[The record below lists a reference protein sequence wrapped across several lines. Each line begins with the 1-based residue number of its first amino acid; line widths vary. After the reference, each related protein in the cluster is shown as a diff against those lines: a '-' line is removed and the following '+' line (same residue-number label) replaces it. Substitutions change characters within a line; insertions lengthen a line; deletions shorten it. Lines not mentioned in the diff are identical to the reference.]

1 MLYSEVKTMIDEIGL
16 PSAYYAFPDG
26 TAQEPP
32 FVVFYYAYSD
42 DLFADNS
49 NYRGISNLTV
59 ELYTDHKDPLEEAIV
74 ENVLRSHG
82 ITWAK
87 SEAVI
92 EAELMTQVTYATEVL
107 LEPETIPSE
116 DLNNAED

>member
-1 MLYSEVKTMIDEIGL
+1 MLYKDVKDMIQEIGL
-16 PSAYYAFPDG
+16 PFAYYAFPEG

-32 FVVFYYAYSD
+32 FVVFYYQYSD

-49 NYRGISNLTV
+49 NYRGISNLTI
-59 ELYTDHKDPLEEAIV
+59 ELYTDHKDPLQEAIV
-74 ENVLRSHG
+74 EDVLRTHG

-92 EAELMTQVTYATEVL
+92 EAELMTQVTYTTEVL

-116 DLNNAED
+116 DS